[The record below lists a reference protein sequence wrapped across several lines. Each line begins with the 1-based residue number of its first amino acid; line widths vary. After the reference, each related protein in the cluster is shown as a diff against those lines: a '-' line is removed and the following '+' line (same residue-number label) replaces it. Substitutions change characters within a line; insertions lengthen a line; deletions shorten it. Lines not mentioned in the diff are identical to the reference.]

1 MVKAAKMLENE
12 VDAIDINLGCPQGIA
27 RKGHYGSFL
36 LEEPELIERIV
47 AALTENIKVPIFC
60 KIRRVKSEEKT
71 IELAKRIEKAGCK
84 LLTVHGRTKEQNK
97 DKVGECDW
105 AIIKK
110 IKETLNIPVVANG
123 GIYLFND
130 VNKCLAE
137 TNVDGVMSA

>member
-1 MVKAAKMLENE
+1 M
-12 VDAIDINLGCPQGIA
+12 
-27 RKGHYGSFL
+27 
-36 LEEPELIERIV
+36 
-47 AALTENIKVPIFC
+47 
-60 KIRRVKSEEKT
+60 
-71 IELAKRIEKAGCK
+71 
-84 LLTVHGRTKEQNK
+84 HGRTKEQNK